1 MKLIPK
7 KSLRHDKW
15 FACIRRV
22 LCRDGRSSNSE
33 WLEKFRPSE
42 QHLRFA
48 TTCLEMKTCKL
59 IKVLLHG
66 VFLWVAGFMTTWLE
80 MKTCKLITALLHG
93 DFFKWWVSWKQ
104 WTLERLLGHVY
115 LVFGV
120 YFAIAI
126 FVFSYSIGWM
136 QQSTAFMRS
145 LLAHVTCTFH
155 LLNNFSGFR
164 GEFVAL

>member
-1 MKLIPK
+1 MTSIMKLIPK

-48 TTCLEMKTCKL
+48 TTC
-59 IKVLLHG
+59 
-66 VFLWVAGFMTTWLE
+66 LE